1 MSAIDRPLNATEEQ
15 ILDEIRRT
23 VEWPLTVNL
32 TPGALR
38 VVERAVRSD
47 LIVMRGSITPQLN
60 TELLNLANTIRAHMQ
75 HIAVDQ
81 KEKAARLAAVEDDP
95 LLK

>member
-15 ILDEIRRT
+15 ILEEIRRT
-23 VEWPLTVNL
+23 VEWPITVNL
-32 TPGALR
+32 TPAALR

-75 HIAVDQ
+75 HIAAETALR
-81 KEKAARLAAVEDDP
+81 KAVEDDP
-95 LLK
+95 LMK